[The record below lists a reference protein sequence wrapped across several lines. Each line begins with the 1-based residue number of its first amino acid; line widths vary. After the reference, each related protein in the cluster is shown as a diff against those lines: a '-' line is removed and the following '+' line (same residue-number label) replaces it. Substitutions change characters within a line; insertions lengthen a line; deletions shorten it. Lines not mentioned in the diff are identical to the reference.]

1 MILAFN
7 AIPLGRCHSLTTSD
21 VTAVRGARAA
31 NDSGSTPPSTSPTYK
46 LELANDDFDHQLI
59 SLFIWPDMTHFDPS
73 KSLDENPYEYELSEH
88 KLAST
93 KVA

>member
-1 MILAFN
+1 MIQGPLRPLLARP
-7 AIPLGRCHSLTTSD
+7 I
-21 VTAVRGARAA
+21 
-31 NDSGSTPPSTSPTYK
+31 
-46 LELANDDFDHQLI
+46 NDDFDHQLI